1 MAKKK
6 VEELTIEEK
15 LNNSIIPV
23 DKQPYK
29 IPPNWCWVKI
39 NSISNIYTGNS
50 INEKVKAEKYINN
63 SKGLLY
69 IATKDIDFDSYI
81 NYETNVR
88 ISDYENFKIAPAN
101 TSLLCIEGG
110 SAGRKVGFVDRCVCF
125 VNKLCAFTPK
135 KINSKYIYY
144 YLKTNYFSNQ
154 FNLKKHGLIGGV
166 PLKDLININ
175 FPLPPLAEQERIVS
189 KLDDYISKLNE
200 AKEKLEKVVD
210 TYEFRKSVIL
220 HKAFTGELTKN
231 WREKNP
237 KIESVDI
244 LLEKVNQEKQNL
256 AKKRQTRKDKDFIDE
271 ETPYKIPNTWKWIK
285 LKNICTKI
293 VDGSHNPPKGESE
306 KTDYIMLSATNIK
319 DDKFIDLE
327 KVRYLSKENFDL
339 ENQRTNIQIGD
350 ICFTSVGSIGR
361 SCIFKG
367 GLNICFQRSVS
378 IITTPISSEYLKNFF
393 DSLYFQN
400 KVQFEARGSCQVGF
414 YLNQLAI
421 SLIPLPPIEEQK
433 EIVKILDSILT
444 KEKQVKEIAEK
455 EIERLENLRE
465 NLLAR
470 AFGGVLG
477 TNDPNEENSIE
488 LLKSVL

>member
-1 MAKKK
+1 
-6 VEELTIEEK
+6 
-15 LNNSIIPV
+15 
-23 DKQPYK
+23 
-29 IPPNWCWVKI
+29 
-39 NSISNIYTGNS
+39 
-50 INEKVKAEKYINN
+50 
-63 SKGLLY
+63 
-69 IATKDIDFDSYI
+69 
-81 NYETNVR
+81 
-88 ISDYENFKIAPAN
+88 
-101 TSLLCIEGG
+101 
-110 SAGRKVGFVDRCVCF
+110 
-125 VNKLCAFTPK
+125 
-135 KINSKYIYY
+135 
-144 YLKTNYFSNQ
+144 

-175 FPLPPLAEQERIVS
+175 FPLPPLAEQERIVN
-189 KLDDYISKLNE
+189 KLDNYISKLDE

-210 TYEFRKSVIL
+210 TYNYRKNLIL
-220 HKAFTGELTKN
+220 HRAFTGQLTKN
-231 WREKNP
+231 WRKENP
-237 KIESVDI
+237 NIESVEI
-244 LLEKVNQEKQNL
+244 LLEKINQEKQNL
-256 AKKRQTRKDKDFIDE
+256 TKKRQIRKDKDFINE
-271 ETPYKIPNTWKWIK
+271 EIPYEIPNTWKWIK

-319 DDKFIDLE
+319 DDKFIDLD

-367 GLNICFQRSVS
+367 GLNLCFQRSVS
-378 IITTPISSEYLKNFF
+378 IITTPISSEYLKYFF
-393 DSLYFQN
+393 DSSYFQN

-421 SLIPLPPIEEQK
+421 SLIPLPPLEEQK
-433 EIVKILDSILT
+433 EIVKILDSILS

-455 EIERLENLRE
+455 EIERIEDLKK
-465 NLLAR
+465 NLLTR

>member
-6 VEELTIEEK
+6 VEEFTIEEK
-15 LNNSIIPV
+15 LNNALIPV

-29 IPPNWCWVKI
+29 IPKNWCWVKV

-63 SKGLLY
+63 TKGLLY

-110 SAGRKVGFVDRCVCF
+110 SAGRKVGFTNRCVCF

-175 FPLPPLAEQERIVS
+175 FPLPPLAEQERIVN
-189 KLDDYISKLNE
+189 KLDNYISKLNE

-210 TYEFRKSVIL
+210 TYEFRKYVIL
-220 HKAFTGELTKN
+220 YKAFKGELTKN
-231 WREKNP
+231 WRKENP
-237 KIESVDI
+237 NIESVDI
-244 LLEKVNQEKQNL
+244 LLEKINQEKQNL
-256 AKKRQTRKDKDFIDE
+256 AKKRQIRKDKDFIDE

-378 IITTPISSEYLKNFF
+378 IITTPISSEYLKYFF
-393 DSLYFQN
+393 DSSYFQN

-421 SLIPLPPIEEQK
+421 SLIPLPPLEEQK
-433 EIVKILDSILT
+433 EIVKILDSVLS

-455 EIERLENLRE
+455 EIERVEDLKK
-465 NLLAR
+465 NLLTR
-470 AFGGVLG
+470 AFGGILG

-488 LLKSVL
+488 LLKTVL

>member
-6 VEELTIEEK
+6 VEEFTIEEK
-15 LNNSIIPV
+15 LQNALIPEK
-23 DKQPYK
+23 DQPYK
-29 IPPNWCWVKI
+29 IPQNWCWVNWSSAGNLIAGNGFPNKYQGFKDYEIPFYKVGSLKLSDRQGYIFDDTNTINNDIFKI
-39 NSISNIYTGNS
+39 LKCSLIPVNSILFAKIGEAIKLNRRS
-50 INEKVKAEKYINN
+50 INNKPCCIDNNMMAFIPKCCLFKYAYYWTTTIDLYKYAKATIVPALRKIE
-63 SKGLLY
+63 L
-69 IATKDIDFDSYI
+69 DFI
-81 NYETNVR
+81 
-88 ISDYENFKIAPAN
+88 P
-101 TSLLCIEGG
+101 
-110 SAGRKVGFVDRCVCF
+110 
-125 VNKLCAFTPK
+125 
-135 KINSKYIYY
+135 
-144 YLKTNYFSNQ
+144 
-154 FNLKKHGLIGGV
+154 
-166 PLKDLININ
+166 
-175 FPLPPLAEQERIVS
+175 FPLPPLAEQERIVN
-189 KLDDYISKLNE
+189 KLDNYISKLNE

-210 TYEFRKSVIL
+210 TYEFRKYVIL
-220 HKAFTGELTKN
+220 YKAFKGELTKN
-231 WREKNP
+231 WRKENP
-237 KIESVDI
+237 NIESVDI
-244 LLEKVNQEKQNL
+244 LLEKINQEKQNL
-256 AKKRQTRKDKDFIDE
+256 TKKRQIRKDKDFIDE

-378 IITTPISSEYLKNFF
+378 IITTPISSEYLKYFF
-393 DSLYFQN
+393 DSSYFQN

-421 SLIPLPPIEEQK
+421 SLIPLPPLEEQK

-455 EIERLENLRE
+455 EIERVEDLKK
-465 NLLAR
+465 NLLTR

>member
-166 PLKDLININ
+166 SLKDLININ

-220 HKAFTGELTKN
+220 HKAFTGQLTKN
-231 WREKNP
+231 WRKENKF
-237 KIESVDI
+237 ELDDDI
-244 LLEKVNQEKQNL
+244 
-256 AKKRQTRKDKDFIDE
+256 KKKAITKDSMLPDE
-271 ETPYKIPNTWKWIK
+271 YLYEIPENWSWVRLGNIGEIVTGSTPNTKEKSYFGGNVPFIK
-285 LKNICTKI
+285 PAELDQEENIISSAETLTEKGKNISRPVRK
-293 VDGSHNPPKGESE
+293 GSTCICCIGTIGKCGFLRVE
-306 KTDYIMLSATNIK
+306 AVTNQQINTVIPYDFL
-319 DDKFIDLE
+319 DDLFVYYYCCSKFFK
-327 KVRYLSKENFDL
+327 KVIRE
-339 ENQRTNIQIGD
+339 
-350 ICFTSVGSIGR
+350 R
-361 SCIFKG
+361 SCATTIY
-367 GLNICFQRSVS
+367 
-378 IITTPISSEYLKNFF
+378 II
-393 DSLYFQN
+393 N
-400 KVQFEARGSCQVGF
+400 KTKTSKLPF
-414 YLNQLAI
+414 
-421 SLIPLPPIEEQK
+421 PLPPLEEQK
-433 EIVKILDSILT
+433 EIVKILDSFLT